1 MSGRGVERL
10 LDLLEWLAE
19 TPGPSGLAT
28 ISTALGMP
36 KSSTLLMLRS
46 LTERGYLERLPS
58 GDYAL
63 RRLPGEGAGSGAGRG
78 ALLALVGPYLAA
90 AVEETGES
98 GFLAVM
104 DDGQIRYLNKIMP
117 AREIRYD
124 RDISMT
130 RPAHKVASGIV
141 LLAAGSDAELSD
153 YALAAGLTGEERAAL
168 TDAVATARTAGV
180 YMNLKG
186 VVEGAAGAAAV
197 LRDASGRPIG
207 AVNISGP
214 QPRLAANVAQVS
226 QAVLNTAKA
235 INEELMR
242 RGKRVSKG
250 GEERQ

>member
-19 TPGPSGLAT
+19 TPGPNGLAA
-28 ISTALGMP
+28 ISNALDMP

-46 LTERGYLERLPS
+46 LTDRGYLERLPS

-63 RRLPGEGAGSGAGRG
+63 RRLPGEGAGGPGRG
-78 ALLALVGPYLAA
+78 ALLALVGPYLAN

-104 DDGQIRYLNKIMP
+104 EAGQIRYLNKIMP
-117 AREIRYD
+117 LREIRYD

-153 YALAAGLTGEERAAL
+153 YALAACLTGDERAAL

-214 QPRLAANVAQVS
+214 QPRLAANVARVS

-250 GEERQ
+250 GEGRQ

>member
-207 AVNISGP
+207 AVNVSGP

>member
-19 TPGPSGLAT
+19 TPGPNGLAT
-28 ISTALGMP
+28 ISSALGMP

-207 AVNISGP
+207 AVNVSGP

>member
-197 LRDASGRPIG
+197 LRDASGHPIG
-207 AVNISGP
+207 AVNVSGP

>member
-1 MSGRGVERL
+1 MSGRGVERM

-19 TPGPSGLAT
+19 TPGPSGLAA
-28 ISTALGMP
+28 ISTALDMP

-46 LTERGYLERLPS
+46 LTDRGYLERLPQ

-63 RRLPGEGAGSGAGRG
+63 RRLPGQGAGGTGRG
-78 ALLALVGPYLAA
+78 ALLALVGPYLVT

-104 DDGQIRYLNKIMP
+104 EGGQIRYLNKIMP

-141 LLAAGSDAELSD
+141 LLAAGCDAEVSD
-153 YALAAGLTGEERAAL
+153 YASAAGLSAEERAAL
-168 TDAVATARTAGV
+168 TEAVATARATGV
-180 YMNLKG
+180 YMNLRG

-197 LRDASGRPIG
+197 LRDAGGRLLG
-207 AVNISGP
+207 AINISGP
-214 QPRLAANVAQVS
+214 QSRLAAHVALVS
-226 QAVLNTAKA
+226 QVVLKTATA
-235 INEELMR
+235 INEELAR
-242 RGKRVSKG
+242 RDSRFSKG
-250 GEERQ
+250 GDGRQ

>member
-1 MSGRGVERL
+1 MSGRGVERM

-28 ISTALGMP
+28 ISNALGMP

-207 AVNISGP
+207 AVNVSGP

>member
-153 YALAAGLTGEERAAL
+153 YALAAGLTGDERAAL

-207 AVNISGP
+207 AVNVSGP